1 MVYYRIAEIKYP
13 FYDITIKKGE
23 KMDSSVLFNIGYGLY
38 VLTAKDEKDNG
49 CIINTVMQV
58 TSDPLQIAIAVNKRN
73 LTQQMISK
81 TRKFNVSILTE
92 EADFEIF
99 KHFGYQ
105 SGRDVDKFTN
115 FFDVKRSSNGL
126 YYITKN
132 TNSYMSAYVQ
142 QEIDLG
148 THSLFI
154 GQLVASER
162 LSEAP
167 TVSYDF
173 YQKNIKPKPQNENKK
188 GWRCKIC
195 GYIYEGETLPADFVC
210 PVCKHGAADF
220 EKL

>member
-1 MVYYRIAEIKYP
+1 
-13 FYDITIKKGE
+13 
-23 KMDSSVLFNIGYGLY
+23 MDSKVLFNIGYGLY
-38 VLTAKDEKDNG
+38 VVTAKDEKDNG

-58 TSDPLQIAIAVNKRN
+58 TSDPCQVAIAVNKRN
-73 LTQQMISK
+73 FTQQMISK
-81 TRKFNVSILTE
+81 TRKFNLSVLSE
-92 EADFEIF
+92 QVDFEIF

-105 SGRDVDKFTN
+105 SGRDVDKFAN
-115 FFDVKRSSNGL
+115 FSEVKRSPNGL
-126 YYITKN
+126 YYITQE

-154 GQLVASER
+154 GQLVAAEM
-162 LSEAP
+162 LSKIP

-195 GYIYEGETLPADFVC
+195 GYIYEGENLPQDYIC
-210 PVCKHGAADF
+210 PICKHGAADF
-220 EKL
+220 EKI

>member
-1 MVYYRIAEIKYP
+1 
-13 FYDITIKKGE
+13 
-23 KMDSSVLFNIGYGLY
+23 MDSSVLFNIGYGLY
-38 VLTAKDEKDNG
+38 VVTAKDEKDNA
-49 CIINTVMQV
+49 CIINTVMQI
-58 TSDPLQIAIAVNKRN
+58 TSDPLQIAIAVNKKN

-92 EADFEIF
+92 EADFEMF

-105 SGRDVDKFTN
+105 SGRDVDKFAN

-167 TVSYDF
+167 TISYDF

-195 GYIYEGETLPADFVC
+195 GYIYEGENLPADYIC
-210 PVCKHGAADF
+210 PICKHGAVDF